1 MRFVALAVI
10 IFSVPIFLA
19 LLQQNAKYRRYLYF
33 AVGFLPFVIAA
44 WNLDAAIIS
53 WATWPG
59 QTKGLIITLLDA
71 LALAVVIRSR
81 RSPLFFPFTAII
93 IAYIGAASLSI
104 FFSNNPQASFF
115 YAWQLGTML
124 LVFWASANICMTED
138 GPKMII
144 AGLVCG
150 ITLQAGF
157 SISQKLSGVVQA
169 SGTMG
174 HQNLLGVATHFALY
188 PSLALLMATKN
199 AKLPILGVIAGLI
212 VVAFGAS
219 RATIGLAGIGVILL
233 IFLSMVRKPSA
244 RKTKVAV
251 IGLVILAVA
260 TPIAIASLQQR
271 FAITSNE
278 GSNEERQAFERT
290 AKMIFSDHPMGIGAN
305 QYVIIANTGGYS
317 QKAGVIWNR
326 GSRSAP
332 VHNSYLLVAAE
343 TGFVGLF
350 CFILLILVPIIAA
363 LKFAW
368 SNRGDPKGDLALG
381 IGVTLVIFGLHSFYE
396 WVMLTWVIQYML
408 AIVMGILAGLI
419 MQRKTAK
426 RAALVARR
434 RAQQDSAESAM
445 PALAKST

>member
-10 IFSVPIFLA
+10 IFSVPVFMV
-19 LLQQNAKYRRYLYF
+19 LLQQNARYRRYLYF
-33 AVGFLPFVIAA
+33 AVGFLPFVISA

-59 QTKGLIITLLDA
+59 QTKGVVITLLDA
-71 LALAVVIRSR
+71 LALAIVIRSR
-81 RSPLFFPFTAII
+81 RSPMVFPFTALF

-104 FFSNNPQASFF
+104 LFSNNPQASFF
-115 YAWQLGTML
+115 YAWQLGTVL
-124 LVFWASANICMTED
+124 LVFWAVANIAMTKD

-188 PSLALLMATKN
+188 PSLAMLMATKK
-199 AKLPILGVIAGLI
+199 AKLPLLGVIAGLI

-219 RATIGLAGIGVILL
+219 RATIGLAGIGVMLI

-251 IGLVILAVA
+251 IGLVVLAIA
-260 TPIAIASLQQR
+260 TPIAVASLQQR
-271 FAITSNE
+271 FAITSTE
-278 GSNEERQAFERT
+278 GSNEERQAFERA
-290 AKMIFSDHPMGIGAN
+290 AKMIWADHPMGIGAN
-305 QYVIIANTGGYS
+305 QYVVIANTEGYS

-343 TGFVGLF
+343 TGFIGLL
-350 CFILLILVPIIAA
+350 CFILLISVPIIAA
-363 LKFAW
+363 FRFAW
-368 SNRGDPKGDLALG
+368 SNRGDPRGDMAVG
-381 IGVTLVIFGLHSFYE
+381 IGVTLIIFALHSFYE

-408 AIVMGILAGLI
+408 AIATGMLAGLI
-419 MQRKTAK
+419 THRKITK
-426 RAALVARR
+426 RAAVAAKRKER
-434 RAQQDSAESAM
+434 LEESDSGV
-445 PALAKST
+445 PALAKSA

>member
-10 IFSVPIFLA
+10 IFSVPIFLV

-33 AVGFLPFVIAA
+33 AIGFLPFVISA
-44 WNLDAAIIS
+44 WNLDGAIIS

-59 QTKGLIITLLDA
+59 QTKGVVITLLDA

-81 RSPLFFPFTAII
+81 RSPLFFPFTGII

-104 FFSNNPQASFF
+104 LFSNNPQASFF
-115 YAWQLGTML
+115 YAWQLGMVL
-124 LVFWASANICMTED
+124 LVFWAAANVCMTED
-138 GPKMII
+138 GQKMII

-150 ITLQAGF
+150 VTLQAGF

-188 PSLALLMATKN
+188 PSLAMLMATKK
-199 AKLPILGVIAGLI
+199 AKLPLIGVIAGLI

-233 IFLSMVRKPSA
+233 IFLSMARKPSA

-251 IGLVILAVA
+251 IGLVVLAIA
-260 TPIAIASLQQR
+260 TPVAIASLQQR
-271 FAITSNE
+271 FAITSSE
-278 GSNEERQAFERT
+278 GSNEERQAFERA

-305 QYVIIANTGGYS
+305 QYVVIANTEGYS

-332 VHNSYLLVAAE
+332 VHNTYLLVAAE
-343 TGFVGLF
+343 TGFIGFF
-350 CFILLILVPIIAA
+350 CFILLIFVPIFAA
-363 LKFAW
+363 FKFAW
-368 SNRGDPKGDLALG
+368 SNRGDPKGDLAVG
-381 IGVTLVIFGLHSFYE
+381 IGVTLTIVALHSFYE
-396 WVMLTWVIQYML
+396 WVMVTWVIQYLL
-408 AIVMGILAGLI
+408 AISIGLLAGLI
-419 MQRKTAK
+419 MQRKAAK
-426 RAALVARR
+426 RAVLIAKLR
-434 RAQQDSAESAM
+434 QQKEDSESET
-445 PALAKST
+445 PALATST

>member
-1 MRFVALAVI
+1 MV
-10 IFSVPIFLA
+10 
-19 LLQQNAKYRRYLYF
+19 
-33 AVGFLPFVIAA
+33 
-44 WNLDAAIIS
+44 
-53 WATWPG
+53 
-59 QTKGLIITLLDA
+59 
-71 LALAVVIRSR
+71 
-81 RSPLFFPFTAII
+81 FPFTALF

-104 FFSNNPQASFF
+104 LFSNNPQASFF
-115 YAWQLGTML
+115 YAWQLGTVL
-124 LVFWASANICMTED
+124 LVFWAVANIAMTKD

-188 PSLALLMATKN
+188 PSLAMLMATKK
-199 AKLPILGVIAGLI
+199 AKLPLLGVIAGLI

-219 RATIGLAGIGVILL
+219 RATIGLAGIGVMLI

-251 IGLVILAVA
+251 IGLVVLAIA
-260 TPIAIASLQQR
+260 TPIAVASLQQR
-271 FAITSNE
+271 FAITSTE
-278 GSNEERQAFERT
+278 GSNEERQAFERA
-290 AKMIFSDHPMGIGAN
+290 AKMIWADHPMGIGAN
-305 QYVIIANTGGYS
+305 QYVVIANTEGYS

-343 TGFVGLF
+343 TGFIGLL
-350 CFILLILVPIIAA
+350 CFILLISVPIIAA
-363 LKFAW
+363 FRFAW
-368 SNRGDPKGDLALG
+368 SNRGDPRGDMAVG
-381 IGVTLVIFGLHSFYE
+381 IGVTLIIFALHSFYE

-408 AIVMGILAGLI
+408 AIATGMLAGLI
-419 MQRKTAK
+419 THRKITK
-426 RAALVARR
+426 RAAVAAKRKER
-434 RAQQDSAESAM
+434 LEESDSGV
-445 PALAKST
+445 PALAKSA